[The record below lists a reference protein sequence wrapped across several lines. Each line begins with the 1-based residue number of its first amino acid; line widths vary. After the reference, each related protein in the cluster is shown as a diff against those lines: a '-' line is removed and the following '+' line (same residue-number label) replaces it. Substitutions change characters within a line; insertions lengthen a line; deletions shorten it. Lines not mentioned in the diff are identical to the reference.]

1 MHLLFPRFHP
11 VAIGLYFCALGVCF
25 VFGGASSG
33 EVLFAIDPFTATA
46 LTLAA
51 AKVGTEVVS
60 GLQKAKSNKKAIT
73 NFKNSPEYKAMG
85 GQQKA
90 AALRAEADKYGL
102 SAAAKRGLGIESGK
116 DYKAKVAETKADLKS
131 GMADPTKMAQS
142 RELVDR
148 IAKGASDTA
157 VQTSSAAEEQS
168 GKLALGQKAQDLGVI
183 KGAAAQR
190 SALEQGLAAARNLKT
205 DAIAGG
211 IQDAASI
218 GGDITMG
225 QAGQASGKRAEAGV
239 VGGGLQNTPT
249 SVPPGSTNTGGS
261 F

>member
-25 VFGGASSG
+25 VFGGTSSG
-33 EVLFAIDPFTATA
+33 EVLFAIDPFSATA
-46 LTLAA
+46 IALAA
-51 AKVGTEVVS
+51 AQVGTKVVQ
-60 GLQKAKSNKKAIT
+60 GLQKAKTNKTAIA
-73 NFKNSPEYKAMG
+73 NFMGSPEYKAMSA
-85 GQQKA
+85 QQQA
-90 AALRAEADKYGL
+90 AALRAEADRYGL
-102 SAAAKRGLGIESGK
+102 NAAARRRLGIESGK

-157 VQTSSAAEEQS
+157 VQATAAAEEQS

-205 DAIAGG
+205 DAISGG

-218 GGDITMG
+218 GADITMS
-225 QAGQASGKRAEAGV
+225 QAGQASGKRAEAGK
-239 VGGGLQNTPT
+239 VGEGVPDTPT
-249 SVPPGSTNTGGS
+249 SVPPGSTNTGGAQ
-261 F
+261 